1 MMSPRARHRFLV
13 SPHVRLTA
21 LVMAVVSAVG
31 LAHGHGGSAR
41 AAAPSEATGTTT
53 ARFTPPQPGQRV
65 LQPVAGKTPLIGL
78 PADVFDPAAPA
89 TECRVSLARDGV
101 PRQQRLSAAER
112 EVETGFAEWVQT
124 RVHDAVDAALRLAEA
139 AGSADQPVFEVDG
152 MKRLVPE
159 YGAAGKP
166 ASPAEFRFRLAHNH
180 ALHPAAVALARLAF
194 LGRLDALAK
203 LPEGHELKQVFV
215 TNGGCAAGKG
225 SLTNTVKD
233 ALGDRATFGA
243 VWDAA
248 GEGDALENAWIL
260 EAASRRGIRVIYG
273 YAEAD
278 PATRYQ
284 GVLERGTDT
293 GRVVDVLTFI
303 NSYCDGAAV
312 FRDFLG
318 SPEYERAVASGRAT
332 AFGINPG
339 EFDLASLEDKSK
351 PAFPNLRNLNPR
363 GSLAPA
369 DLAAPPD
376 RLRSLE
382 AALGILETFVKK
394 ARAEGKDPEPVAR
407 AAISNA
413 IKFLDTQPAEVRQ
426 AVLASHARIFGG
438 TDP

>member
-1 MMSPRARHRFLV
+1 MTSMLLRDEPMVFGRLRAALILV
-13 SPHVRLTA
+13 
-21 LVMAVVSAVG
+21 AVVAATG
-31 LAHGHGGSAR
+31 PAR
-41 AAAPSEATGTTT
+41 CGAAPAGAAAAAPAPL
-53 ARFTPPQPGQRV
+53 RFTPPKPGQKV
-65 LQPVAGKTPLIGL
+65 LEPRAGATPLIGL
-78 PADVFDPAAPA
+78 PADLFDPAASA
-89 TECRVSLARDGV
+89 QECCDCLARDGV
-101 PRQQRLSAAER
+101 PRQRRLTPAER

-124 RVHDAVDAALRLAEA
+124 RVPDAVDAALRLAEA

-159 YGAAGKP
+159 YGAGGK
-166 ASPAEFRFRLAHNH
+166 AANPAEFRFRLAHNH

-194 LGRLDALAK
+194 LRRLDVLGK

-225 SLTNTVKD
+225 SLTKIVKD
-233 ALGDRATFGA
+233 ALGDKATFGA

-260 EAASRRGIRVIYG
+260 EAAGRRGVRVVYG

-284 GVLERGTDT
+284 GVLERGADT
-293 GRVVDVLTFI
+293 GRVVDVMTFI
-303 NSYCDGAAV
+303 NSYCDGAAA
-312 FRDFLG
+312 FRGFLG
-318 SPEYERAVASGRAT
+318 SPAYERAVAAGRAA

-339 EFDLASLEDKSK
+339 EFDLASLQDKSK
-351 PAFPNLRNLNPR
+351 PAFPNLRNLAPR
-363 GSLAPA
+363 GSLKAA
-369 DLAAPPD
+369 DLADPPD

-382 AALGILETFVKK
+382 AALGILERFVKD
-394 ARAEGKDPEPVAR
+394 ARGKGEDPDPVAR

-413 IKFLDTQPAEVRQ
+413 IKFLDIQPAEVRQ

-438 TDP
+438 NEP